1 MPNSPPLSNH
11 QLSIKSLL
19 NAQPAL
25 GIPAPAP
32 AAARPMQKRKRLT
45 QEEVDNLPPTASE
58 LDYTGRWPGRPPRP
72 RRKRWGDHHL
82 SLKRKAG
89 QPRRERKQ
97 NARRN
102 APDVAPVAV
111 QDNNGDEI
119 VQADGA
125 QNEAENRIEEG
136 SDGVEQHINV
146 MVV

>member
-1 MPNSPPLSNH
+1 M
-11 QLSIKSLL
+11 
-19 NAQPAL
+19 
-25 GIPAPAP
+25 
-32 AAARPMQKRKRLT
+32 
-45 QEEVDNLPPTASE
+45 
-58 LDYTGRWPGRPPRP
+58 
-72 RRKRWGDHHL
+72 
-82 SLKRKAG
+82 KRKAG